1 VDRQLVE
8 FRATPG
14 EMVNVDRTGGGS
26 RNGGAI
32 ALYVTKGDMFD
43 AHVER
48 VSAAVA
54 LMAADRVGLGGA
66 M

>member
-1 VDRQLVE
+1 
-8 FRATPG
+8 
-14 EMVNVDRTGGGS
+14 MVNVDRTGGGS

-43 AHVER
+43 SHVQR
-48 VSAAVA
+48 VAAPVA
-54 LMAADRVGLGGA
+54 DMAAARVALGGA